1 MADPASGGGAVIG
14 AATLTTAMA
23 FMPLGVSLTTLVVGG
38 ACYFAGASARTGVV
52 LQKALE
58 GSTSPVNAQRAIA
71 ALLCSIPIAAVASCI
86 VFLAAHVM
94 GLQADAALGGLLLVS
109 GFRGPEG
116 IQAIINAFSSVFT
129 RILPAPKPDDK
140 P

>member
-1 MADPASGGGAVIG
+1 MADPASGTGAVIG

-23 FMPLGVSLTTLVVGG
+23 FMPLGVSLTTLVIGGICYWGG
-38 ACYFAGASARTGVV
+38 AAARTGVT

-58 GSTSPVNAQRAIA
+58 GSTAPVNAQRAIA

-94 GLQADAALGGLLLVS
+94 GLQADAALGGLLLVT

-116 IQAIINAFSSVFT
+116 ISTIINAFSSVFT
-129 RILPAPKPDDK
+129 KILPAPKQDEK

>member
-1 MADPASGGGAVIG
+1 MADPASGSGAVVG

-23 FMPLGVSLTTLVVGG
+23 FMPLGVSLTTLVIGGMCYWGG
-38 ACYFAGASARTGVV
+38 AAARTGFT

-58 GSTSPVNAQRAIA
+58 GSTAPVNAQRAIA
-71 ALLCSIPIAAVASCI
+71 ALLCSIPIAAVASCV

-94 GLQADAALGGLLLVS
+94 GLQADAALGGLLLVT

-116 IQAIINAFSSVFT
+116 IQWLMDTFTSVFT
-129 RILPAPKPDDK
+129 KFAPGAKSDK
-140 P
+140 NP